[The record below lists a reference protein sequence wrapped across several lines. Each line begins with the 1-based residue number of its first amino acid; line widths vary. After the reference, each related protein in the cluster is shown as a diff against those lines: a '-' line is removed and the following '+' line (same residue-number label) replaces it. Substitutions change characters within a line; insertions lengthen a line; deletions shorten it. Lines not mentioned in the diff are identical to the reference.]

1 MKSKKMTAGEM
12 RQVDKMDQIL
22 ALGDALIE
30 RAEKA
35 LEEAKTDFSD
45 ILDDDLAALE
55 AAVASADREKVTQL
69 AYQIKG
75 RAGTV
80 GWPLI
85 SAAANALAKL
95 MERCPNMA
103 LDDESVTVHTDTL
116 NLLFRDGM
124 EGEDPRG
131 QPLVRELYKIV
142 EKESADDEPVV

>member
-1 MKSKKMTAGEM
+1 M
-12 RQVDKMDQIL
+12 DKMDQIL
-22 ALGDALIE
+22 ALADDLIE

-35 LEEAKTDFSD
+35 LEEAKTDYSD
-45 ILDDDLAALE
+45 VLNDDLLALE
-55 AAVASADREKVTQL
+55 AAVADADREKVVNL

-80 GWPLI
+80 GWPLV

-95 MERCPNMA
+95 MERCPDMA

-116 NLLFRDGM
+116 SLLFRDGM

-131 QPLVRELYKIV
+131 QPLVRALYKIV
-142 EKESADDEPVV
+142 EKESANDAPIT